1 MNQICLQNFIFKK
14 HPLYPTNENSV
25 MYYIKLQYELRST
38 QTAMQHLQINAFGVF
53 IILILRFTNVLNNSN
68 NNKASNNNNEASKNN
83 NNGYSRSTLYRPIRL
98 SASSGGL

>member
-1 MNQICLQNFIFKK
+1 
-14 HPLYPTNENSV
+14 

-53 IILILRFTNVLNNSN
+53 IILILRFTNVLNN
-68 NNKASNNNNEASKNN
+68 NKASNNNNEASKNN